1 MEVLNGLVDSIP
13 FATLLSLFAGMF
25 WLGRTLATKNDMK
38 DLKKELLEESSKG
51 HAVIEKHIDS
61 IEKHIDSLHDDIRE
75 MRNMMRGT

>member
-1 MEVLNGLVDSIP
+1 MEVLNGLVNNIP

-38 DLKKELLEESSKG
+38 DLKKELIDASSKE
-51 HAVIEKHIDS
+51 HEV
-61 IEKHIDSLHDDIRE
+61 IEKHIDSLHNDIRE